1 MSTYNIIVET
11 VVSYSIKI
19 FLKNSL
25 TRKQKYDTIAL
36 TNQTK
41 ESGQMFN
48 EEIERIEREFD
59 RYFCE
64 YSTDEELASLVGV
77 L

>member
-1 MSTYNIIVET
+1 
-11 VVSYSIKI
+11 
-19 FLKNSL
+19 
-25 TRKQKYDTIAL
+25 
-36 TNQTK
+36 
-41 ESGQMFN
+41 MFN